1 MSIIQP
7 ILTIEQI
14 NEITDYI
21 NHYRSLNQAPSLTWD
36 NTIQEASNN
45 WSHYLLTNDLF
56 QHSGNQLYGENLAY
70 FKGYGTDVMV
80 LLKKAVDAWYN
91 EISLYDFSNPGFSQ
105 ATGHFTSLVWVS
117 STNYAIAISIDTIT
131 TAADIVFNCS
141 PPGNIEGQYKTNVLP
156 LKTNIPIP
164 PPILPPIPVPSPV
177 PSPVPPLP
185 LSNKEKII
193 MIINELYNIILAISR
208 KKNIYSIIG
217 NIQKVISELDD
228 VNISPITNT
237 VINLLTGVI
246 FTLQKRKYNTFAITT
261 INNIINQLKQY
272 L

>member
-21 NHYRSLNQAPSLTWD
+21 NHYRSLNQAPPLIWD
-36 NTIQEASNN
+36 NKIKESSNY
-45 WSHYLLTNDLF
+45 WSQYLITNDLF
-56 QHSGNQLYGENLAY
+56 KHSGNPLYSENLAY

-117 STNYAIAISIDTIT
+117 TTNYAIGISFDATT
-131 TAADIVFNCS
+131 TAADIVFNAS

-156 LKTNIPIP
+156 LKTNIPIN
-164 PPILPPIPVPSPV
+164 IHRYRLKFIRINTIP
-177 PSPVPPLP
+177 
-185 LSNKEKII
+185 
-193 MIINELYNIILAISR
+193 Y
-208 KKNIYSIIG
+208 Y
-217 NIQKVISELDD
+217 
-228 VNISPITNT
+228 
-237 VINLLTGVI
+237 
-246 FTLQKRKYNTFAITT
+246 
-261 INNIINQLKQY
+261 
-272 L
+272 